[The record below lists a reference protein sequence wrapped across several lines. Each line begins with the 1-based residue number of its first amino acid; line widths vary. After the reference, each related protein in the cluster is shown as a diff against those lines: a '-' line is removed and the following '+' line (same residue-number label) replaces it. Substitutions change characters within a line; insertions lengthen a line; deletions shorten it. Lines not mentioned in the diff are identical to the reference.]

1 MNLLIIP
8 ILGRLNEEFTIFA
21 LFIYQMIDEKRLT
34 TEEKALKINLTSNI
48 YGCFAEIGA
57 GQEVAANFFKAGG
70 SSGTIAYTQSAYD
83 MKVSDSMYGEATR
96 YVCEERLVTMLDSE
110 YNNMK
115 FRLPAKFEESRFFAF
130 CNTVESLNYHKTNQ
144 GQGWVGIRFQMEVGA
159 EPNDIILHIKMHDN
173 SHKAQQEA
181 LGILGV
187 NLIHASFFLTHDLDV
202 FLKGMVQRLPRE
214 RMEIDMLRV
223 SGPAFDNVD
232 NRIIALNLVK
242 LGITDATMFD
252 LTGNVLQPA
261 TALYKQHVLLMR
273 GRFRPVTKVHI
284 DMIESGKK
292 QFLKDKD
299 VDEKNLQ
306 VVFELTLKDLTAD
319 GKILDKDFVDR
330 AELLSTLGYTVMIS
344 NYLKHYKMVDYL
356 ASIARG
362 KKMGV
367 IVGIYNLHTIFD
379 ERYYDNLP
387 GGLLEAFGRGFGHNV
402 KLLVYPATDV
412 ESGDVYKLN
421 EFRIPTHLKGLLQFM
436 KDNNKME
443 AIEDFD
449 PKSLYIMS
457 DDVLSKIKASAS
469 SWEED
474 VPEQVVKAIKFYEL
488 FGYKSEEKTLIH

>member
-1 MNLLIIP
+1 MHLCD
-8 ILGRLNEEFTIFA
+8 RNERN
-21 LFIYQMIDEKRLT
+21 MIDERRLT
-34 TEEKALKINLTSNI
+34 TEEKALKINLTSSI

-83 MKVSDSMYGEATR
+83 MKVSDSLYGEATR
-96 YVCEERLVTMLDSE
+96 YVCEERLVTMLDTE
-110 YNNMK
+110 YQNMQT
-115 FRLPAKFEESRFFAF
+115 RLPSKFKEARFFAF

-144 GQGWVGIRFQMEVGA
+144 GQGWVGIRFQTEINSP
-159 EPNDIILHIKMHDN
+159 PNDVILHIKMHDN

-187 NLIHASFFLTHDLDV
+187 NLVHASYFLFESLGQ
-202 FLKGMVQRLPRE
+202 FLKGITQRLPRE

-223 SGPAFDNVD
+223 SGPAFENMD

-261 TALYKQHVLLMR
+261 TALYKQNILLMR

-284 DMIESGKK
+284 DMVDAGKQ
-292 QFLKDKD
+292 QFLKDEE
-299 VDEKNLQ
+299 VNEENLQ
-306 VVFELTLKDLTAD
+306 LIFELTLKDLTAD

-330 AELLSTLGYTVMIS
+330 AELLGSLGYTVMIS

-387 GGLLEAFGRGFGHNV
+387 GGLLEAFGRGFGHNI
-402 KLLVYPATDV
+402 KLLVYPANNVDTGELYAL
-412 ESGDVYKLN
+412 ESFK
-421 EFRIPTHLKGLLQFM
+421 IAPHLKGLLQYM
-436 KDNNKME
+436 KDIHKME
-443 AIEDFD
+443 AIENFD
-449 PKSLYIMS
+449 PRLLYIMS
-457 DDVLSKIKASAS
+457 DDVLSKIKATVS

-474 VPEQVVKAIKFYEL
+474 VPEEVAKAIKFYEL
-488 FGYKSEEKTLIH
+488 FGYKSTERVRVN